1 MSIDP
6 AHIARLAALMERHGL
21 ATLDYDLGGA
31 ALSLRMAPSATA
43 APRGAPSPVAAS
55 ESASAPVETP
65 GTRLIPSPHVGF
77 FRTHHPAGGPP
88 PSLPRV
94 IKAGEIIGYVEA
106 LGLVHAITAE
116 SGGTLTAAR
125 VAEGEPV
132 GYGTALFEATD

>member
-55 ESASAPVETP
+55 ESVSAPVETP
-65 GTRLIPSPHVGF
+65 GTRLIPPRMSAFSAPII
-77 FRTHHPAGGPP
+77 RPADRRHRCRVSSRRARSSAMSRRSALCTP
-88 PSLPRV
+88 LRPR
-94 IKAGEIIGYVEA
+94 A
-106 LGLVHAITAE
+106 
-116 SGGTLTAAR
+116 AAR
-125 VAEGEPV
+125 
-132 GYGTALFEATD
+132 